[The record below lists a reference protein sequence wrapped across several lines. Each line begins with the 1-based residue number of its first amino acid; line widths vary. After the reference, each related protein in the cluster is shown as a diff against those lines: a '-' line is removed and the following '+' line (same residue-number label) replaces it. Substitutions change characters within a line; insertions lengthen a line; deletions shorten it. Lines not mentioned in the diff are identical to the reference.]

1 MRIRS
6 LSHENASVWIDSFSG
21 HDSKEA
27 DAAKVA
33 KLLEAFDAVPDFAA
47 ISSYFPIGLLNCGQ
61 A

>member
-1 MRIRS
+1 M
-6 LSHENASVWIDSFSG
+6 SHENASVWIDSFSG